1 MKIPDLLNPECKQ
14 SLRLIMR
21 RQSETKT
28 ATFLVLVTSVDES
41 FGSKKKK
48 KHEWVQ

>member
-1 MKIPDLLNPECKQ
+1 MKIPDLFYPEYKQ

-28 ATFLVLVTSVDES
+28 FVVLVTSLDWS
-41 FGSKKKK
+41 FGPQKQTNNR
-48 KHEWVQ
+48 WVQ